1 MSDTLAV
8 DATPAP
14 AISPAWA
21 AVGAMT
27 LGVFGLVT
35 AEFLPA
41 SLLTPMAAD
50 LGITEGAAGQAV
62 TATALVAMAASLL
75 VSAATQRIDRRNLMV
90 AFSIMLVISNLIVA
104 FAPNLP
110 LLILGRVLL
119 GLALGG
125 FWAMSA
131 ALTMRLV
138 PEAMI
143 PRALSIL
150 FSGVSAATIFAAPVG
165 SYLGHL
171 FGWRAVFL
179 LAAAMGV
186 VTIIAQILTLPRMAP
201 KGSAGLR
208 TLVEVLRR
216 PGVALGMSA
225 AMLAFAGHFAVFTYI
240 RPFLETVT
248 GIGINALSGILL
260 GFGLANFVGTLAAG
274 PLIERSLK
282 AALLGVPLL
291 MAALG
296 VALVTLPADP
306 MVHTLL
312 FALWGF
318 AFGGVPVAWSTW
330 LTRAVPDQAETAGGL
345 LVASVQL
352 AISIGA
358 AGGGAILAVDGVT
371 GTFAAA
377 CLLLVIAA
385 LIVLFGVRTQ
395 PVSGRATALH

>member
-1 MSDTLAV
+1 
-8 DATPAP
+8 
-14 AISPAWA
+14 
-21 AVGAMT
+21 
-27 LGVFGLVT
+27 
-35 AEFLPA
+35 
-41 SLLTPMAAD
+41 MAAD
-50 LGITEGAAGQAV
+50 LGITEGTAGQAV

-75 VSAATQRIDRRNLMV
+75 VSAVTQRIDRRNLMV

-171 FGWRAVFL
+171 VGWRAVFL

-186 VTIIAQILTLPRMAP
+186 VTIIAQIVTLPRMAP
-201 KGSAGLR
+201 TGTARLR
-208 TLVEVLRR
+208 TLVDVLRR

-282 AALLGVPLL
+282 AALLGMPLL

-296 VALVTLPADP
+296 VALVTLQADP
-306 MVHTLL
+306 TVHTLL

-330 LTRAVPDQAETAGGL
+330 LTRAVPDQTETAGGL

-352 AISIGA
+352 AISVGA

-385 LIVLFGVRTQ
+385 LIVLFGVRTL
-395 PVSGRATALH
+395 PGNGRATALH

>member
-1 MSDTLAV
+1 MSDTLAAE
-8 DATPAP
+8 ATQTP

-21 AVGAMT
+21 AVGSMT

-110 LLILGRVLL
+110 VLILGRVLL

-171 FGWRAVFL
+171 LGWRAVFL

-186 VTIIAQILTLPRMAP
+186 VTIIAQIATLPRMAP
-201 KGSAGLR
+201 TGTAGLR
-208 TLVEVLRR
+208 TLVDVLRR
-216 PGVALGMSA
+216 PGVALGMLA

-282 AALLGVPLL
+282 AALLGMPLL

-306 MVHTLL
+306 TVHTLL

-330 LTRAVPDQAETAGGL
+330 LTRAVPDQTETAGGL

-352 AISIGA
+352 AISVGA

-377 CLLLVIAA
+377 CLLLVVAA
-385 LIVLFGVRTQ
+385 LIVLFGVRTL
-395 PVSGRATALH
+395 PGSGRATALH